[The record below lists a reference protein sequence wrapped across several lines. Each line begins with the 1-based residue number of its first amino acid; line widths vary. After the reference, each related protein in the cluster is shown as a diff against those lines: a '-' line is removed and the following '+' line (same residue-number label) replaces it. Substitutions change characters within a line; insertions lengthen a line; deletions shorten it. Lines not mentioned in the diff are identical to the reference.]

1 MSPAQQ
7 PIGVPTRLAPLL
19 AQIGRLAHQQHLSA
33 YVVGGC
39 VRDWVLKRPTVDM
52 DVAVEGDGIAFAK
65 AVAEALEARIT
76 VHEQFG
82 TAVLELPLRGVVGR
96 RHTDPTPWP
105 GSPPASREHLRR
117 VAPFTCSPAP
127 LGRAARGWDDPST
140 ARLDVATCRRERY
153 TKPAAYPKVTA
164 GRLRDDLFRRDF
176 TINAM
181 AMPIRPEGLGRIKDP
196 FGGLKDLRAKRLRIL
211 HPKSFLDDPSRIL
224 RAARF
229 VERYGLT
236 LEPATARC
244 LREAL
249 VSGVLIQLNR
259 GRLQKELARMLGEPD
274 STACLTRFSQWL
286 RTSSSAR
293 WRVGL

>member
-1 MSPAQQ
+1 MSPQARQSMH
-7 PIGVPTRLAPLL
+7 VPTRLTPLL
-19 AQIGRLAHQQHLSA
+19 EQIGRLAQQRHLSA

-52 DVAVEGDGIAFAK
+52 DVAVEGNGIMFAK

-76 VHEQFG
+76 LHEQFG
-82 TAVLELPLRGVVGR
+82 TAVLKLLLPGVGGR
-96 RHTDPTPWP
+96 RHND
-105 GSPPASREHLRR
+105 R
-117 VAPFTCSPAP
+117 
-127 LGRAARGWDDPST
+127 ST

-153 TKPAAYPKVTA
+153 AKPAAYPKVTA

-181 AMPIRPEGLGRIKDP
+181 AMPIRPDGLGQIVDP

-224 RAARF
+224 RAVRF

-249 VSGVLIQLNR
+249 ASGALMHLNR
-259 GRLQKELARMLGEPD
+259 GRLQKELARMLQEPD
-274 STACLTRFSQWL
+274 PTACLTRFSQWL
-286 RTSSSAR
+286 RAAR
-293 WRVGL
+293 GASYR